1 MADVAATL
9 WERFRRFSPEPALSL
24 AALRIVVPL
33 MVILAPG
40 FREGVRVA
48 RWDPVRW
55 VAPEGLGWFV
65 AHVPIDARLA
75 VVAQLVVTAS
85 ALMAAVGVHARP
97 ALGVLCVGSFYLF
110 SIAQL
115 AGQVWHDM

>member
-1 MADVAATL
+1 MANLVATL
-9 WERFRRFSPEPALSL
+9 RERLGRLRPEPALSL

-33 MVILAPG
+33 MVLLAPG

-48 RWDPVRW
+48 RWEPVRW

-65 AHVPIDARLA
+65 AHIPIDARLA
-75 VVAQLVVTAS
+75 VIAELVMAAS
-85 ALMAAVGVHARP
+85 ALMAVVGIYARP
-97 ALGVLCVGSFYLF
+97 ALVALTVATFYLF

-115 AGQVWHDM
+115 A

>member
-1 MADVAATL
+1 MAALAANWRER
-9 WERFRRFSPEPALSL
+9 WERLPPEPALAL

-33 MVILAPG
+33 MVLLAPG

-48 RWDPVRW
+48 RWAPVRW

-75 VVAQLVVTAS
+75 IIAELVMAAS
-85 ALMAAVGVHARP
+85 ALMAVVGIYTRP
-97 ALGVLCVGSFYLF
+97 ALVALT
-110 SIAQL
+110 IA
-115 AGQVWHDM
+115 